1 MSNSLWRRPLHLPH
15 FSAIWPAQDCAL
27 CGAPSGDSLLCTGC
41 EASLPAIR
49 HACLRC
55 ALPLAEPKPY
65 CGRCLGKRNPAVDDS
80 IAAFEYRFPLDRL
93 VQRFKF
99 AADLAVGRALASRLA
114 SCVDRADRPRCIVV
128 PPLSPRRLRQRGF
141 NQALELAK
149 VVARRL
155 DIACEPRAIVRI
167 RETEP
172 QHELD
177 RARRLANLR
186 GAFAC
191 VRRFDAGH
199 VAIVDDV
206 VTTGATVETLA
217 RVLKRSGAARVS
229 VWAVARTPDPALG

>member
-1 MSNSLWRRPLHLPH
+1 MSNIRRIATLRLPKI
-15 FSAIWPAQDCAL
+15 SSIWPAQDCAL
-27 CGAPSGDSLLCTGC
+27 CGSSSGDSLVCGAC
-41 EASLPAIR
+41 EASLPAID

-55 ALPLAEPKPY
+55 ALPLAGSGLL
-65 CGRCLGKRNPAVDDS
+65 CGGCLAKRHYAVDDS

-99 AADLAVGRALASRLA
+99 AGDLALGRMLGARLA
-114 SCVDRADRPRCIVV
+114 MRASHAGRPRCLVA
-128 PPLSPRRLRQRGF
+128 PPLSPRRMRQRGF

-149 VVARRL
+149 VVGRVL
-155 DIACEPRAIVRI
+155 GVPCERRAIVRV

-177 RARRLANLR
+177 RRQRLANLR

-191 VRRFDAGH
+191 ARRFDGEH

-206 VTTGATVETLA
+206 VTTGATAETLA
-217 RVLKRSGAARVS
+217 HALKQAGAARVS